1 MGHSQADKARSHER
15 ILDEAAEQIRR
26 GGLDSLGVADLMK
39 RVGLTHGGFYGHFAS
54 RAALIDEALEHA
66 LRAGEARAAATSGH
80 RPRGFAAMIRGYL
93 SRSHRDSPQTGCAI
107 AALVSDVGRADP
119 STRDVMSR
127 HVDQYI
133 ARMAESLGTRDEAA
147 AMAAVSTVVGALAL
161 SRVMTDPKRSDAM
174 LRAAREHLLAMP
186 AATGERDAI
195 D

>member
-1 MGHSQADKARSHER
+1 MGHSQADKALSHQR
-15 ILDEAAEQIRR
+15 ILDEAADQIRR
-26 GGLDSLGVADLMK
+26 GGLDSLGVAALMK

-54 RAALIDEALEHA
+54 RAALLDEALEHA
-66 LRAGEARAAATSGH
+66 LRAGEAKAVAISGN
-80 RPRGFAAMIRGYL
+80 RPRGFAAMIRSYL

-127 HVDQYI
+127 HIDQYI

-147 AMAAVSTVVGALAL
+147 AMAAVGTVVGALAL

-186 AATGERDAI
+186 AASGKRNAAD
-195 D
+195 

>member
-1 MGHSQADKARSHER
+1 MGHSQADKARSHQR

-26 GGLDSLGVADLMK
+26 DGLDSLGVAALMK
-39 RVGLTHGGFYGHFAS
+39 RAGLTHGGFYAHFAS

-66 LRAGEARAAATSGH
+66 LQAGEAHAIVAGGGK
-80 RPRGFAAMIRGYL
+80 PRGFAAMIRSYL
-93 SRSHRDSPQTGCAI
+93 SRSHRDSPRTGCAI
-107 AALVSDVGRADP
+107 AALVSDVGRADA

-186 AATGERDAI
+186 TATDARNAAD
-195 D
+195 